1 MKRSDIFKIL
11 TLVVL
16 VVGLAAATVLL
27 PQRQQ
32 VGEKAAFGDMTVSL
46 LPSTRST
53 QIGTDFTVQMMLT
66 TAGGVT
72 MRVSAYDVK
81 ITFDRNGLE
90 IKNFVPDPKF
100 PVNLTPSDFGNATG
114 VGRFVALNTGGD
126 LAVVSA
132 TQSVTVGT
140 LTVSGKALGTFP
152 MQVLKDQ
159 STIAGQNDQNLDVS
173 FIIAGVNNGNYTISA
188 IPTLTP
194 IPTSTPRPTN
204 TPIPT
209 ATPTR
214 VPPTSTPQP
223 TATSTPRPT
232 ATMTPIPTS
241 TPRPTAT
248 MTPRPTNTPIPT
260 PTPSRVP
267 TPTPIPCPRK
277 TEGDADCNGRI
288 DIIDFEIWRRELLGI
303 DTTLKADFDG
313 SGKVD
318 MSDFGI
324 WRVSFLAIP

>member
-16 VVGLAAATVLL
+16 VVGLAAATILL

-46 LPSTRST
+46 LPSAKST
-53 QIGTDFTVQMMLT
+53 QTGTDFTVQMMLT

-72 MRVSAYDVK
+72 MRVSAYDIK
-81 ITFDRNGLE
+81 ISFDRNGLE

-114 VGRFVALNTGGD
+114 VGRFIALNTGGD

-194 IPTSTPRPTN
+194 IPTSTPRPT
-204 TPIPT
+204 
-209 ATPTR
+209 
-214 VPPTSTPQP
+214 
-223 TATSTPRPT
+223 
-232 ATMTPIPTS
+232 
-241 TPRPTAT
+241 AT

-267 TPTPIPCPRK
+267 TSTPIPCPRK